1 MIIREIKKQLKKAKK
16 EYPVILLTGPR
27 QSGKTT
33 LVRDFFSNYSY
44 VNLEDLESRDFAI
57 NDPKGF
63 LNQFKKGVIIDEV
76 QRVPDLLS
84 QIQVIVDES
93 KKTGQFVLTGSQNFL
108 LFEKAS
114 QSLAG
119 RVAIFNLLPLSLSEL
134 SLENKLKKTDV
145 WDLVFKGFYPK
156 LYDRKMD
163 ISLYYSN
170 YVKTYIERD
179 VRLIKNISS
188 LHSFKNFLNLCAGRC
203 GQILNYSSL
212 ASDAGIDQRTA
223 KEWLSI
229 LEASFVIFLLKPY
242 YKNFSKRVVKM
253 PKIYFYDTGL
263 LCFLLGISNKEDLNS
278 HYLKGGIFESFVISN
293 FFKNR
298 YNQGLEPNIYY
309 WRDKTGNE
317 VDVIIESG
325 KSIVPI
331 EIKSGQ
337 TISSDY
343 FNGLRYYNKISKEEN
358 DKFFVIYSGEKKQER
373 SDGTIIPWS
382 NLVELDF

>member
-44 VNLEDLESRDFAI
+44 VNLEDLEIRDFAI
-57 NDPKGF
+57 SDPKGF

-93 KKTGQFVLTGSQNFL
+93 KKNGQFILTGSQNFL

-156 LYDRKMD
+156 LYDHKMD

-188 LHSFKNFLNLCAGRC
+188 LHSFKNFLNFCAGRC

-263 LCFLLGISNKEDLNS
+263 LCFLLGISNKEDLNR

-325 KSIVPI
+325 KGAVPI

-337 TISSDY
+337 TIGSDY
-343 FNGLRYYNKISKEEN
+343 FNGLRYYNKISKEDN
-358 DKFFVIYSGEKKQER
+358 NKFFVVYSGEKKQER
-373 SDGTIIPWS
+373 SYGTIIPWS